1 MAETE
6 RTATAPGE
14 IVNPEQ
20 IEQPPEQHNAR
31 FPIVGIGASAGGLAA
46 FEAFFS
52 TMLPGREPGMA
63 FVFVQHLAR
72 DHKSILSELVRR
84 YTKME
89 VLEVEDGMV
98 IKPNCTYIIPP
109 NRDMAL
115 VNGALQLLEP
125 TLARGIRLPI
135 DFFFRSLAQDQ
146 HDRAIC
152 IVLSGTGSDGAL
164 GVRAVKGEGGMVM
177 AQTPES
183 TEYDGM
189 PRSAIATGMVDFV
202 LPPNEMP
209 AKLLA
214 YVAHAFGATLL
225 PVSSRSAQQP
235 DGLEKIFLLLRS
247 QTGHDFSQY
256 KRSTIFRRV
265 ERRMAVHQIDS
276 LEDYLRYMQITLGE
290 ADALFRELLIGVT
303 SFFRD
308 AEIFDEV
315 QKQAIPQLF
324 VGKAAGTAIR
334 VWVPGCST
342 GEEAYSIA
350 MLLRERM
357 EEIKEN
363 FKVQIFATD
372 IDREAIDHARAGV
385 YPSSIIAD
393 VSPERLAHFFDQEQP
408 DGSTYRIRKTIR
420 DMLIFSEHDLIK
432 NPPFSKLDLIS
443 CRNLLIYMGA
453 ELQKKLMP
461 LFHYALNPGGILVL
475 GSSESVG
482 DFVNLFEPVERKSR
496 IYRRKAHDFGPHR
509 MGIAG
514 LFERPPGNE
523 VIQRAGSGALSDSK
537 LPLHE
542 IAERA
547 LLEHYSPIG
556 ALVNERGDILYLLG
570 RTGRYLEPT
579 PGEASMNIFRMA
591 REGLRGDLTI
601 ALHRTVSLGIP
612 TRHPGLRVNHDG
624 NFTTVNLTVV
634 PVSAGPGGAM
644 PRGLFLVILEKELTA
659 ETAGPK
665 QSIEDAMDTAEGAAA
680 LSTDLD
686 AYILRLKQ
694 ELRAKEEYLQTTNEE
709 LETSNEELRSAHE
722 EMQSV
727 NEEMQSTNEELE
739 TSREELQSVNEELAT
754 VNNELQAKVVDLSRS
769 NNDMKNLL
777 SGTGIGTIFVDHLL
791 RILRFTPA
799 VSALINLI
807 ETDVGRPVDR
817 IRSNLAGYDHLAED
831 IRDVLESLVPK
842 ELEVQTNAGEW
853 YLLRIRPYRTLE
865 NVIEGAVITFTEI
878 SIMKKAQ
885 AAVRDSEALQRLAA
899 VVRDARDAILVQ
911 DMTGRILAWNPEA
924 ERMYGWSE
932 AEALVMNIRDLIPE
946 SERKQ
951 TLAAIRQLW
960 HAGVLEPQRQ
970 QRIAKDGR
978 VVQVSVIV
986 SSLVNNAGET
996 YAIATTERGDGR

>member
-1 MAETE
+1 MDETKRAAKVPE
-6 RTATAPGE
+6 E
-14 IVNPEQ
+14 EVSPEQ
-20 IEQPPEQHNAR
+20 FQQPSEQLSGR
-31 FPIVGIGASAGGLAA
+31 FPIVGIGASAGGLSA
-46 FEAFFS
+46 FEAFLS
-52 TMLPGREPGMA
+52 TMPSDDNPGMA

-72 DHKSILSELVRR
+72 DHKSILSELVQR

-89 VLEVEDGMV
+89 VFEVEDGMV
-98 IKPNCTYIIPP
+98 IKPSCAYIIPP

-209 AKLLA
+209 AKLIA
-214 YVAHAFGATLL
+214 YVAHAFGAYHV
-225 PVSSRSAQQP
+225 PVSSQATPQS

-256 KRSTIFRRV
+256 KRSTVVRRV

-276 LEDYLRYMQITLGE
+276 LDDYLRYMQLTRGE

-303 SFFRD
+303 NFFRD
-308 AEIFDEV
+308 AEIFDDI
-315 QKQAIPQLF
+315 QKHVIPQLF
-324 VGKAAGTAIR
+324 AGKAAGSVIR

-357 EEIKEN
+357 EERKET
-363 FKVQIFATD
+363 FKVQVFATD
-372 IDREAIDHARAGV
+372 IDRDAIDHARAGV

-408 DGSTYRIRKTIR
+408 DGSTYRIHKTIR

-443 CRNLLIYMGA
+443 CRNLLIYMGV

-461 LFHYALNPGGILVL
+461 LFHYALNPGGMLVL

-482 DFVNLFEPVERKSR
+482 DFVNLFTPIERKSR
-496 IYRRKAHDFGPHR
+496 IFQRKAHDFGPHR
-509 MGIAG
+509 LGIPG

-523 VIQRAGSGALSDSK
+523 IARRAGSGVLSDNK

-547 LLEHYSPIG
+547 LLEHYSPVG
-556 ALVNERGDILYLLG
+556 ALVSERGDILYLLG

-579 PGEASMNIFRMA
+579 PGEASLNIFRMA

-601 ALHRTVSLGIP
+601 ALHRAVSLGTP
-612 TRHPGLRVNHDG
+612 TRHPGLRVKNDG
-624 NFTTVNLTVV
+624 DYTTVNLTVV
-634 PVSAGPGGAM
+634 PVPTDPEGAI
-644 PRGLFLVILEKELTA
+644 PHGLFLVILEEELA
-659 ETAGPK
+659 PDPK
-665 QSIEDAMDTAEGAAA
+665 HSIEAAMETVDGAAA
-680 LSTDLD
+680 LVPNLD
-686 AYILRLKQ
+686 AYIVKLKQ

-739 TSREELQSVNEELAT
+739 TSREELQSLNEELAT
-754 VNNELQAKVVDLSRS
+754 VNNELQAKVLDLSRS

-791 RILRFTPA
+791 RILRFTPT

-807 ETDVGRPVDR
+807 ETDVGRPVDQ
-817 IRSNLAGYDHLAED
+817 IRSNLVGYDHLAAD
-831 IRDVLESLVPK
+831 IKEVVGSLIPK
-842 ELEVQTNAGEW
+842 EREVQTHTGEW
-853 YLLRIRPYRTLE
+853 YLLRMRPYRTLE
-865 NVIEGAVITFTEI
+865 NVIEGVVITFTDCTA
-878 SIMKKAQ
+878 MKNAQ
-885 AAVRDSEALQRLAA
+885 AALRDSEALRRLAV

-911 DMTGRILAWNPEA
+911 DMTGRILAWNPGA

-932 AEALVMNIRDLIPE
+932 AEALATV
-946 SERKQ
+946 
-951 TLAAIRQLW
+951 RQQRQ
-960 HAGVLEPQRQ
+960 AGVLEPQRQ
-970 QRIAKDGR
+970 QRIAKGGQTI
-978 VVQVSVIV
+978 QVALI
-986 SSLVNNAGET
+986 SSALVNEAGET
-996 YAIATTERGDGR
+996 YAIATTERGMAP

>member
-1 MAETE
+1 MAETKGP
-6 RTATAPGE
+6 AKAPGE

-20 IEQPPEQHNAR
+20 AEQPPEPLSAE
-31 FPIVGIGASAGGLAA
+31 FPIVGVGASAGGLAA
-46 FEAFFS
+46 FEAFLS
-52 TMLPGREPGMA
+52 TMPSDDTSGMS

-84 YTKME
+84 YTRME
-89 VLEVEDGMV
+89 VFEVEDGMA
-98 IKPNCTYIIPP
+98 IKPNCAYIIPP

-115 VNGALQLLEP
+115 VNGTLQLLEP

-177 AQTPES
+177 AQSPES

-202 LPPNEMP
+202 LPPNQMP

-214 YVAHAFGATLL
+214 YVAHAFGDHHIRVSPQAL
-225 PVSSRSAQQP
+225 PPS

-256 KRSTIFRRV
+256 KRSTIVRRV
-265 ERRMAVHQIDS
+265 ERRMAVLQIDG
-276 LEDYLRYMQITLGE
+276 LEDYLRYMQLTRSE
-290 ADALFRELLIGVT
+290 AHALFRELLIGVT

-315 QKQAIPQLF
+315 QKQAIPPLF

-350 MLLRERM
+350 ILLRERM
-357 EEIKEN
+357 EEIKES

-372 IDREAIDHARAGV
+372 IDREAIEHARAGV
-385 YPSSIIAD
+385 YPSSIVAD
-393 VSPERLAHFFDQEQP
+393 ISPERLAHFFDQEQP
-408 DGSTYRIRKTIR
+408 DGSSYRVKKTIR

-443 CRNLLIYMGA
+443 CRNLLIYMSA

-461 LFHYALNPGGILVL
+461 LFHYALNPGGMLVL

-482 DFVNLFEPVERKSR
+482 DFINLFEPVERKSR
-496 IYRRKAHDFGPHR
+496 IYHRKAHDFGPHR
-509 MGIAG
+509 VGFPG
-514 LFERPPGNE
+514 LFDHPMGNE
-523 VIQRAGSGALSDSK
+523 LAKRVWSGTPSDNK

-547 LLEHYSPIG
+547 LLAHYSPVG
-556 ALVNERGDILYLLG
+556 ALVTERGDILYLLG

-579 PGEASMNIFRMA
+579 PGEASLNIFRMA

-601 ALHRTVSLGIP
+601 ALHRAASLGTP
-612 TRHPGLRVNHDG
+612 THHPGLRVNNDG
-624 NFTTVNLTVV
+624 NTTTVNLTVLPV
-634 PVSAGPGGAM
+634 PTDPEGTI
-644 PRGLFLVILEKELTA
+644 PRGLFLVIFEEELAA
-659 ETAGPK
+659 EPR
-665 QSIEDAMDTAEGAAA
+665 QSIEAAMDKTEGAAA

-694 ELRAKEEYLQTTNEE
+694 ELRAKEEFLQTTNEE

-791 RILRFTPA
+791 RILRFTPT

-807 ETDVGRPVDR
+807 ETDVGRPVVQ
-817 IRSNLAGYDHLAED
+817 IRSNLAGYDHLAAD
-831 IRDVLESLVPK
+831 IREVLESLVPK
-842 ELEVQTNAGEW
+842 ELEVQTTTGEW

-878 SIMKKAQ
+878 SALKKAQ
-885 AAVRDSEALQRLAA
+885 AALRDSEALRRLAV
-899 VVRDARDAILVQ
+899 VVRDVRDAVLVQ
-911 DMTGRILAWNPEA
+911 DMTGRILAWNPGA

-932 AEALVMNIRDLIPE
+932 AQALTMNIRDLMPE
-946 SERKQ
+946 IEREQ
-951 TLAAIRQLW
+951 ALAAVRQQCE
-960 HAGVLEPQRQ
+960 AGVLEPRRAH
-970 QRIAKDGR
+970 RIAKDGR
-978 VVQVSVIV
+978 TVEVSLIIAA
-986 SSLVNNAGET
+986 LVNDAGET
-996 YAIATTERGDGR
+996 YAIATTERGLSR

>member
-1 MAETE
+1 MAEKKRTE
-6 RTATAPGE
+6 KAPGE
-14 IVNPEQ
+14 IVEPELV
-20 IEQPPEQHNAR
+20 EQPSEQQSAD

-52 TMLPGREPGMA
+52 TLPSDRDPGMA

-89 VLEVEDGMV
+89 VFDVEDGMV
-98 IKPNCTYIIPP
+98 VKPNCAYIIPP

-115 VNGALQLLEP
+115 VNGTLRLTEP

-202 LPPNEMP
+202 LPPQEMA

-214 YVAHAFGATLL
+214 YITRAFETS
-225 PVSSRSAQQP
+225 PTVSLQAKRQP
-235 DGLEKIFLLLRS
+235 DELEKIFLLLRS

-256 KRSTIFRRV
+256 KRSTIIRRV
-265 ERRMAVHQIDS
+265 ERRMAVHQIDG
-276 LEDYLRYMQITLGE
+276 LEDYLRYMQLTQGE

-308 AEIFDEV
+308 SEIFDEV
-315 QKQAIPQLF
+315 QKQVVPQLF
-324 VGKAAGTAIR
+324 TGKTPGSVIR
-334 VWVPGCST
+334 AWVPGCST

-350 MLLRERM
+350 ILLRERL
-357 EEIKEN
+357 EELKEN

-385 YPSSIIAD
+385 YPSSIVAD
-393 VSPERLAHFFDQEQP
+393 VSPERLAHFFEQNQP
-408 DGSTYRIRKTIR
+408 DGSAYRIHKTIR
-420 DMLIFSEHDLIK
+420 DMLVFSEHDLIK

-453 ELQKKLMP
+453 ELQKRLMP
-461 LFHYALNPGGILVL
+461 LFHYALNSGGILVL

-482 DFVNLFEPVERKSR
+482 DFVNLFTPIEPKAR
-496 IYRRKAHDFGPHR
+496 IFRRKGHGFGSHR
-509 MGIAG
+509 MGIQG
-514 LFERPPGNE
+514 LFERPLSTEIARRPGNIGLGE
-523 VIQRAGSGALSDSK
+523 NK
-537 LPLHE
+537 LPLQQ
-542 IAERA
+542 IAERT
-547 LLEHYSPIG
+547 LLEHYSPVG

-601 ALHRTVSLGIP
+601 ALHRAVSLGVL
-612 TRHPGLRVNHDG
+612 TRHAGLRVKHDSD
-624 NFTTVNLTVV
+624 FTTVDLTVLPV
-634 PVSAGPGGAM
+634 PTDPEGAI
-644 PRGLFLVILEKELTA
+644 PHGLFLIILEEEVA
-659 ETAGPK
+659 ADPN
-665 QSIEDAMDTAEGAAA
+665 QAIEAAMETAEGAAA

-807 ETDVGRPVDR
+807 ETDVGRPVDQ
-817 IRSNLAGYDHLAED
+817 IRSNLSGYDHLASDVRE
-831 IRDVLESLVPK
+831 VLESLVPK
-842 ELEVQTNAGEW
+842 ELEVQTNKGEW
-853 YLLRIRPYRTLE
+853 FLLRIRPYRTLE

-878 SIMKKAQ
+878 SVMKRAQ
-885 AAVRDSEALQRLAA
+885 AALRDSEALRRLAV

-911 DMTGRILAWNPEA
+911 DMTGRIVAWNPGA

-932 AEALVMNIRDLIPE
+932 ADALAMNFRDLMPE
-946 SERKQ
+946 SEREQ
-951 TLAAIRQLW
+951 ALAAVRQQCQTGL
-960 HAGVLEPQRQ
+960 LEPQRQ

-978 VVQVSVIV
+978 TIQVSVIV
-986 SSLVNNAGET
+986 SSLVNDVGEM
-996 YAIATTERGDGR
+996 YAIATTERGLAG

>member
-1 MAETE
+1 MAETKP
-6 RTATAPGE
+6 TANAPGE

-20 IEQPPEQHNAR
+20 VERPTEQQSAG
-31 FPIVGIGASAGGLAA
+31 FPIVGIGASAGGLSA

-52 TMLPGREPGMA
+52 AMPEQDPGMA
-63 FVFVQHLAR
+63 FVLVQHLAR
-72 DHKSILSELVRR
+72 DHKSILSELIQR
-84 YTKME
+84 YTRMQ
-89 VLEVEDGMV
+89 VFEVEDGMV
-98 IKPNCTYIIPP
+98 IKPNCAYIIPP

-214 YVAHAFGATLL
+214 YVAHAFGAYHV
-225 PVSSRSAQQP
+225 PVSSQAAQQP

-256 KRSTIFRRV
+256 KRSTVVRRV
-265 ERRMAVHQIDS
+265 ERRMAVHQIDG
-276 LEDYLRYMQITLGE
+276 LEDYLRYMQLTRGE

-308 AEIFDEV
+308 SEIFEEI
-315 QKQAIPQLF
+315 QKQVIPQLF
-324 VGKAAGTAIR
+324 AGKAASSVIR

-357 EEIKEN
+357 EDRKES

-372 IDREAIDHARAGV
+372 IDRESIDHARAGV

-408 DGSTYRIRKTIR
+408 DGSAYRIHKTIR

-461 LFHYALNPGGILVL
+461 LFHYALNPGGMLVL

-482 DFVNLFEPVERKSR
+482 DFVNLFAPIERKSR
-496 IYRRKAHDFGPHR
+496 IFQRKAHDFGPHR
-509 MGIAG
+509 LGIPG

-523 VIQRAGSGALSDSK
+523 IARRVGSGTLGDNK
-537 LPLHE
+537 LPLHQ

-547 LLEHYSPIG
+547 LLEHYSPVG

-579 PGEASMNIFRMA
+579 PGEASLNIFRMA

-601 ALHRTVSLGIP
+601 ALHRAVSLGIL
-612 TRHPGLRVNHDG
+612 TRHPGLRVKNDG
-624 NFTTVNLTVV
+624 DFTTVNLIVFPV
-634 PVSAGPGGAM
+634 PTDPEGAI
-644 PRGLFLVILEKELTA
+644 PHGLFLVILEEELA
-659 ETAGPK
+659 ADPK
-665 QSIEDAMDTAEGAAA
+665 QSVEAALDTAEGAAA
-680 LSTDLD
+680 LATDLD
-686 AYILRLKQ
+686 AYIVKLKQ
-694 ELRAKEEYLQTTNEE
+694 ELRAKEEYLQTANEE

-791 RILRFTPA
+791 RILRFTPT

-807 ETDVGRPVDR
+807 ESDVGRPVDQ
-817 IRSNLAGYDHLAED
+817 IRSNLAAYDHLAPD
-831 IRDVLESLVPK
+831 IREVLESLVPK

-885 AAVRDSEALQRLAA
+885 AALRDSEALRRLAV

-911 DMTGRILAWNPEA
+911 DMAGRILAWNPGA

-932 AEALVMNIRDLIPE
+932 AEGLSMNIRDLMPE
-946 SERKQ
+946 REREHA
-951 TLAAIRQLW
+951 LATVRQQCET
-960 HAGVLEPQRQ
+960 GVLEPQRQ

-978 VVQVSVIV
+978 TIQVSVV
-986 SSLVNNAGET
+986 ASALVNDTGET
-996 YAIATTERGDGR
+996 YAIATTERGVAP

>member
-1 MAETE
+1 MTEPTRSAKAPDET
-6 RTATAPGE
+6 
-14 IVNPEQ
+14 VNPEQ
-20 IEQPPEQHNAR
+20 VEPPPEQDSAE
-31 FPIVGIGASAGGLAA
+31 FPIVGIGASAGGLSA
-46 FEAFFS
+46 FEAFFAA
-52 TMLPGREPGMA
+52 MPEDDPGMA
-63 FVFVQHLAR
+63 FVLVQHLSR
-72 DHKSILSELVRR
+72 DHKSILSELLRR
-84 YTKME
+84 YTRMQ
-89 VLEVEDGMV
+89 VFEVEDGMV
-98 IKPNCTYIIPP
+98 VKPNCAYIIPP

-135 DFFFRSLAQDQ
+135 DFFFRSLAQDH

-183 TEYDGM
+183 TEYEGM

-209 AKLLA
+209 AQLLA
-214 YVAHAFGATLL
+214 YVAHAFGASLI
-225 PVSSRSAQQP
+225 PASAQVP
-235 DGLEKIFLLLRS
+235 EPADGLEKIFLLLRS

-256 KRSTIFRRV
+256 KRSTMVRRV
-265 ERRMAVHQIDS
+265 ERRMAVHQIDG
-276 LEDYLRYMQITLGE
+276 LEDYLRYMQLTRSEG
-290 ADALFRELLIGVT
+290 DALFRELLIGVT

-308 AEIFDEV
+308 PEIFEEI
-315 QKQAIPQLF
+315 QKQAIPRLF
-324 VGKAAGTAIR
+324 ASKAAGSAIR
-334 VWVPGCST
+334 IWVPGCST

-350 MLLRERM
+350 MLLRECM
-357 EEIKEN
+357 DELKEN
-363 FKVQIFATD
+363 FKVLVFATD
-372 IDREAIDHARAGV
+372 IDSEAIDHARAGV

-393 VSPERLAHFFDQEQP
+393 VSPERLAHFFDEEQP
-408 DGSTYRIRKTIR
+408 DGSTYRVAKTLR

-453 ELQKKLMP
+453 ELQKRLMP
-461 LFHYALNPGGILVL
+461 LFHYALKPGGLLVL

-482 DFVNLFEPVERKSR
+482 DFVNLFAPVARKER
-496 IYRRKAHDFGPHR
+496 IYQRKAHDFGPHG
-509 MGIAG
+509 MGILS
-514 LFERPPGNE
+514 LFPHPPGKE
-523 VIQRAGSGALSDSK
+523 IARRAGIGALSDNK
-537 LPLHE
+537 LPLQE
-542 IAERA
+542 IAERT
-547 LLEHYSPIG
+547 LLEHYSPVG
-556 ALVNERGDILYLLG
+556 ALVNDRGDILYLLG

-579 PGEASMNIFRMA
+579 PGEASLNIFRMA

-601 ALHRTVSLGIP
+601 ALHRAVSLGIL
-612 TRHPGLRVNHDG
+612 TRQSGLRVKNDG
-624 NFTTVNLTVV
+624 NFTTVNLTVLPV
-634 PVSAGPGGAM
+634 PTDPEGAI
-644 PRGLFLVILEKELTA
+644 PRGLFLVIFEKELA
-659 ETAGPK
+659 ADAK
-665 QSIEDAMDTAEGAAA
+665 QSMEAAVDAVEGAAA

-686 AYILRLKQ
+686 AYIVRLKQ
-694 ELRAKEEYLQTTNEE
+694 ELRTKEEYLQTTIEE

-727 NEEMQSTNEELE
+727 NEELQSTNEELE
-739 TSREELQSVNEELAT
+739 TSKEELQSVNEELCT

-791 RILRFTPA
+791 RILRFTPT

-807 ETDVGRPVDR
+807 ETDVGRPVDQ
-817 IRSNLAGYDHLAED
+817 IRSNLAGYDHLAADLRE
-831 IRDVLESLVPK
+831 VLEHLVPK
-842 ELEVQTNAGEW
+842 ELEVRTNTGEW

-878 SIMKKAQ
+878 SVMKKAQ
-885 AAVRDSEALQRLAA
+885 EALRDSEALRRLAV

-911 DMTGRILAWNPEA
+911 DMTGRILAWNPGA

-932 AEALVMNIRDLIPE
+932 AEALAMNIRDLMPE
-946 SERKQ
+946 SEREQ
-951 TLAAIRQLW
+951 ALASVRQQCE
-960 HAGVLEPQRQ
+960 AGVLEPQRQ

-978 VVQVSVIV
+978 TVQVSFIV
-986 SSLVNNAGET
+986 SALVNDAGEM
-996 YAIATTERGDGR
+996 YAIATTERGVAL